1 MLWTDSFNKIE
12 QLEDTVLS
20 FTSGVALIPVSRRE
34 ELRRKSEFPWGTL
47 HQLCTAVIQLWE

>member
-34 ELRRKSEFPWGTL
+34 ELRRKSEFPWGIV
-47 HQLCTAVIQLWE
+47 HQL